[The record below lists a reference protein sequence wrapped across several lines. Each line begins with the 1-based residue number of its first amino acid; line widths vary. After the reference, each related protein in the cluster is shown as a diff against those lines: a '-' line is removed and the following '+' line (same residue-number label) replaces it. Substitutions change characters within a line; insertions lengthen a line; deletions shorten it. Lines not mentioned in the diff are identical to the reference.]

1 MFEASTTNLV
11 SGYSGAITTGGY
23 SGTGITTN
31 GTVGMGCSNP
41 SERLTVSG
49 TNLTPGLT
57 LQGNST
63 INYSTNQFQN
73 NMTPR
78 QVNVAVFTITRDADT
93 NEINGTKFVKQLWV
107 EQKNGA
113 SIDLIVAKE
122 LDKDF
127 DPETTVIKVLTTVS
141 F

>member
-1 MFEASTTNLV
+1 MAQTHNSLLTTPFTAVNTV
-11 SGYSGAITTGGY
+11 YSGNINGY
-23 SGTGITTN
+23 SGTNITTITD
-31 GTVGMGCSNP
+31 GS
-41 SERLTVSG
+41 
-49 TNLTPGLT
+49 GLT

-63 INYSTNQFQN
+63 LNYSISNSI
-73 NMTPR
+73 NMTPK

-127 DPETTVIKVLTTVS
+127 DPETTVIKVLTTIS